1 MSIRQEN
8 RVVIDD
14 TFETDIITFINNM
27 EYYRNLGFKKGDI
40 ISGNNVLR
48 TIHLDAQNTV
58 VS

>member
-27 EYYRNLGFKKGDI
+27 EYYRNLGFKRGDI
-40 ISGNNVLR
+40 ISGNNILR
-48 TIHLDAQNTV
+48 TIHLDNDNTIT
-58 VS
+58 S